1 MLEKITIR
9 NATYSD
15 IDGVLNLQ
23 EQNLL
28 RNIPDD
34 EKASG
39 FVTTPF
45 TTAQIEESIDLNG
58 LFIAEENNTI
68 IGYAFAASWDY
79 FSQWAIFPYMVSRFH
94 LADYKFPITEQNSF
108 QYGPICI
115 DLGHRGSGLFQ
126 ALFEHMRIQMQPRF
140 PIGVTFINQI
150 NQRSFLAHT
159 KKLQM
164 RVIDTFHYNGNDF
177 YALAFQT
184 DDTVLKKH

>member
-1 MLEKITIR
+1 MEKIIVR

-15 IDGVLNLQ
+15 IDGVLRLQ
-23 EQNLL
+23 ELNLL
-28 RNIPDD
+28 QNIPDN

-45 TTAQIEESIDLNG
+45 TIAQIEESIDLDG
-58 LFIAEENNTI
+58 LFVAEENNNI

-79 FSQWAIFPYMVSRFH
+79 FSQWAIFPYMVSRFD
-94 LADYKFPITEQNSF
+94 LANYRFPITAQNSF

-115 DLGHRGSGLFQ
+115 DVNHRGSGLFQ
-126 ALFEHMRIQMQPRF
+126 ELFEYMRIEMQSRF

-159 KKLQM
+159 NKLRM
-164 RVIDTFHYNGNDF
+164 VVVDEFHYNGNDF
-177 YALAFQT
+177 YTLAFQT
-184 DDTVLKKH
+184 DESVLNKN